1 MAVRT
6 TIHLDEELLARLR
19 RIVPQRGLSQF
30 INATLAEKVAALERQ
45 QVELA
50 MREGYLA
57 TRRDRAALNEDWQ
70 VVDTE
75 GWPRAIRLSLG
86 V

>member
-75 GWPRAIRLSLG
+75 GWPE
-86 V
+86 